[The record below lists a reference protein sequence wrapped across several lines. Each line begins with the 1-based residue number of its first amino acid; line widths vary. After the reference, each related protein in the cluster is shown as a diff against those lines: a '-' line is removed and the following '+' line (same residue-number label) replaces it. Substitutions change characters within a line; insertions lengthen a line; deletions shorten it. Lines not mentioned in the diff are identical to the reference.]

1 MSMRADLEII
11 QEWIPAGS
19 RVLDLGCGDGELLAW
34 LYANKNVSGYG
45 LEIDPEKIA
54 KCIAGGV
61 NVIEQ
66 NLDEGLGNFADNSF
80 DVVVMTQS
88 LQALHY
94 PDKVM
99 AEMLRVGK
107 TCIITFP
114 NFGHWRCRWYLTTK
128 GRMPVSEFLP
138 YTWYNT
144 PNIHFCT
151 FEDFERLCLEQGA
164 RVEERLAVDH
174 AHRHNLGSRL
184 WPNLLGEIGIYRV
197 SGSGLADHR
206 VAV

>member
-1 MSMRADLEII
+1 MRADLEII

-19 RVLDLGCGDGELLAW
+19 RVLDLGCGDGELLAH
-34 LYANKNVSGYG
+34 LRDHKQVGGYG

-54 KCIAGGV
+54 KCIESGV

-88 LQALHY
+88 LQALKY
-94 PDKVM
+94 PDKVL

-128 GRMPVSEFLP
+128 GRMPVSDFLP

-151 FEDFERLCLEQGA
+151 FEDFERLCLSQGA
-164 RVEERLAVDH
+164 KVEERLAVDH
-174 AHRHNLGSRL
+174 EHRHNLGSRL